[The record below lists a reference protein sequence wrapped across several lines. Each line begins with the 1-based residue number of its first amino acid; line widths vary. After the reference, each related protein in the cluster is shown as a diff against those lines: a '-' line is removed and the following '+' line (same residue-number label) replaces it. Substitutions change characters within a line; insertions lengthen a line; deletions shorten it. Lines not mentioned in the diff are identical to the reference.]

1 MIFAENPPD
10 EAGRLQ
16 TLSEYGIL
24 DTEPEPAF
32 DRLTRLGSRVF
43 SAPIV
48 LVSLVD
54 ENRQWFKSCYGLA
67 ASETDRDIS
76 FCSHTIL
83 TDEPL
88 VILNALD
95 DVRFS
100 DNPFVKGELGIRF
113 YAGAPLIAPSGAR
126 IGSFCVIDR
135 EPRAEFGP
143 DQIDML
149 RDFAAITVEE
159 LELRRTA
166 HSLLQAQSQLQE
178 QSRKAQESSRLKS
191 EFLANMSHE
200 LRTPLNGII
209 GFSEL
214 LADGKGGEL
223 SDRQQRFM
231 NNILVS
237 SHHLLNLINDLLD
250 LAKIEAGRL
259 ELNPEPVSARRLVEE
274 VIESVRSL
282 ADAKHIVLTAHV
294 EKAADDLF
302 VDPARFRQVIYNF
315 VSNAIKFTPDHGKVE
330 VNATVDPSGGVRVD
344 VTDTGIGIAPENI
357 PSLFQRFHQLDSG
370 PAKRYAGTGL
380 GLALVKKLMEQQH
393 GRVEVA
399 SELGVGSRFTAI
411 FPNASA
417 QTQV

>member
-1 MIFAENPPD
+1 MIFAENPPA

-24 DTEPEPAF
+24 DTEPVPAF

-166 HSLLQAQSQLQE
+166 HSLLQAQSQL
-178 QSRKAQESSRLKS
+178 
-191 EFLANMSHE
+191 
-200 LRTPLNGII
+200 
-209 GFSEL
+209 
-214 LADGKGGEL
+214 
-223 SDRQQRFM
+223 
-231 NNILVS
+231 
-237 SHHLLNLINDLLD
+237 
-250 LAKIEAGRL
+250 
-259 ELNPEPVSARRLVEE
+259 
-274 VIESVRSL
+274 
-282 ADAKHIVLTAHV
+282 
-294 EKAADDLF
+294 
-302 VDPARFRQVIYNF
+302 
-315 VSNAIKFTPDHGKVE
+315 
-330 VNATVDPSGGVRVD
+330 
-344 VTDTGIGIAPENI
+344 
-357 PSLFQRFHQLDSG
+357 
-370 PAKRYAGTGL
+370 
-380 GLALVKKLMEQQH
+380 
-393 GRVEVA
+393 
-399 SELGVGSRFTAI
+399 
-411 FPNASA
+411 
-417 QTQV
+417 